1 MKKVYIIENDDF
13 KIIANNLND
22 FVNMC
27 NTHLYEKLNDKEK
40 KYHDKIDGKF
50 RNIDINYL
58 RKFTNN
64 NIKSYLEYQDKF
76 DFKKMPLREFYN
88 CNDEIERKRL
98 ERKLKKK
105 LSVDNQFIVK
115 DTDIVKSAL

>member
-1 MKKVYIIENDDF
+1 MKKVYIVENDDF
-13 KIIANNLND
+13 KLISNNLTD

-27 NTHLYEKLNDKEK
+27 NTHIYNKLNNEEK
-40 KYHDKIDGKF
+40 KYRDKIDGKF

-64 NIKSYLEYQDKF
+64 NIKSYLEYQNKYN
-76 DFKKMPLREFYN
+76 FKKMSLREFYN

-98 ERKLKKK
+98 ERTLKKK
-105 LSVDNQFIVK
+105 LSVDNQFIIK
-115 DTDIVKSAL
+115 DKDIVKSAI